1 MATIENNA
9 VIIFDNGERKNVQS
23 TVEQIRA
30 EISGVTMADVP
41 LIKVTETDG
50 EVVLINANHIR
61 EVQQYGPPERQPPA
75 VADRTVRLIR
85 RSSFTGDADVSRA
98 APNARIGRPAALRYG
113 LTRAAHCANRS
124 RSYPATE
131 TVSARAQS
139 PRNDEASRS
148 GSTRCGGSK

>member
-61 EVQQYGPPERQPPA
+61 EVQQYGPPERQPP
-75 VADRTVRLIR
+75 R
-85 RSSFTGDADVSRA
+85 
-98 APNARIGRPAALRYG
+98 
-113 LTRAAHCANRS
+113 
-124 RSYPATE
+124 
-131 TVSARAQS
+131 
-139 PRNDEASRS
+139 
-148 GSTRCGGSK
+148 GS